1 MISRCHLTP
10 IAFFNSMWLNMN
22 LPPLPQCMQISC
34 ECVCVPVSV
43 CAEVVWDGLHENAVF
58 VLKRWSD
65 MKKYIRISRQ
75 SDLISR
81 QSFGD
86 LFSRFGDLLSHFG
99 GLLSRLGDFNNSLW
113 WHIYSLWIFINPLW
127 RLINSLWR
135 LINPLW
141 WLINSLWRLLD
152 ICPFSA
158 SVLQYEP
165 IWNEIMARDNQY
177 WCYNHRPPEWHFS
190 GAYFTNIWFNFT
202 PTVNK

>member
-1 MISRCHLTP
+1 MISYMFSFGITNNAFFIYFCLPISSRRVLVFMISRCHLTP
-10 IAFFNSMWLNMN
+10 IAFL
-22 LPPLPQCMQISC
+22 I
-34 ECVCVPVSV
+34 VCDWTWIYLHYLSV
-43 CAEVVWDGLHENAVF
+43 C
-58 VLKRWSD
+58 R
-65 MKKYIRISRQ
+65 YPQ